1 MKDEG
6 EQDCKL
12 PLPLFLPLDA
22 TGVETPYATKNN
34 RRHVRFGGIE
44 LSRVCGSAYFAPQK
58 TTAEKPGLESDD
70 VAHIV
75 LERRRSGEAKYAMT
89 TVTIDGASLLPP
101 RAGIARYL
109 EGLLAGLRNVGADDM
124 NVEILQP
131 ETRRRTVRWVLWD
144 LQKASSK
151 FDLLHLPFYY
161 PPLSARCP
169 VVCAIHDV
177 LVLEHPEWF
186 PRPWADVTARL
197 IRRGARRAEAI
208 VTASQHVAEKI
219 EVLCRVPRSRIEVMP
234 YGVDLRIFGQPPQRE
249 IGAILA
255 HFGIRTPFV
264 LQMGS
269 FERRRG
275 LDLTLEAVREIRME
289 APAMTLVLVGE
300 ARDRVE
306 AMVDPPPWVR
316 FLGWVDDAFLPALFA
331 GAAAVISPSRDEGFD
346 LPLLEALAC
355 GGALVASDIEV
366 HREHFEPAVVLFE
379 SGRADALAQGIR
391 MVLDTGRNEA
401 LRGRAVE
408 HAGHFS
414 WSTVA
419 SRHVELWRSI

>member
-1 MKDEG
+1 
-6 EQDCKL
+6 
-12 PLPLFLPLDA
+12 
-22 TGVETPYATKNN
+22 
-34 RRHVRFGGIE
+34 
-44 LSRVCGSAYFAPQK
+44 
-58 TTAEKPGLESDD
+58 
-70 VAHIV
+70 
-75 LERRRSGEAKYAMT
+75 MT
-89 TVTIDGASLLPP
+89 TVTIDGACLLPP

-109 EGLLAGLRNVGADDM
+109 EGLLAGLRHVSADDLD
-124 NVEILQP
+124 VEILQP

-144 LQKASSK
+144 LQRASSK

-197 IRRGARRAEAI
+197 IRHGARRAEAI

-219 EVLCRVPRSRIEVMP
+219 EALCRVPRNRIEVMP
-234 YGVDLRIFGQPPQRE
+234 YGVDFRVFGAPPQGE
-249 IGAILA
+249 IDAILA
-255 HFGIRTPFV
+255 HFGIEAPFV
-264 LQMGS
+264 MQMGS

-275 LDLTLEAVREIRME
+275 LDLTLEAVREIQIE
-289 APAMTLVLVGE
+289 TPAMTLVLVGE

-306 AMVDPPPWVR
+306 DLADPPPWVR
-316 FLGWVDDAFLPALFA
+316 FLGRVDDAFLPALFA

-355 GGALVASDIEV
+355 GGAVVASDIEV

-379 SGRADALAQGIR
+379 SGRADALAEGIR
-391 MVLDTGRNEA
+391 KVLDSGRSEA
-401 LRGRAVE
+401 LRHGAVE

-419 SRHVELWRSI
+419 ERHLNLWRRLVNNAG